1 MPQHVKA
8 SFCLKFNHI
17 NSISKFQVFFKKN
30 DSMDRRVEGGLSR
43 VRNNTGG
50 VKVVSQKIWFV
61 DIRRCH
67 YWLSKT
73 DSCKKAWGFF

>member
-30 DSMDRRVEGGLSR
+30 DSMDRRVEGVSSR

-50 VKVVSQKIWFV
+50 VKVFPKIWFV
-61 DIRRCH
+61 DIRSVIIG
-67 YWLSKT
+67 YPKT
-73 DSCKKAWGFF
+73 DSCKSLSFR